1 MRPQPGGGAGDG
13 RQTGRI
19 SRATEA
25 SGTRPCTTCG
35 ARAEGAAGPQRA
47 HAPHRGHGEG
57 LRGSEARTGACR
69 SEDERG
75 WSTVRKGSRGAEC
88 SLRNGVAAVTRPG
101 GLRPAGATGKKRFFF
116 AVLTPGCRSPQ
127 SAIAGAKA
135 ERPFPERSP
144 ARSADGGSPES
155 DAPAV
160 DSGEPEAERKGL
172 DGARIKAKGV
182 RSGDSDSGPS
192 GQGRP
197 ATVSREERRRSGAG
211 PEHIQFTG
219 RRRPPILLGDVRLPT
234 ESRRRA
240 WRQPRLSGEAETANP
255 FNERRKAP
263 GRRCP
268 YGGGAPAET
277 PEEQQPE
284 RSRTERRTVMKR

>member
-1 MRPQPGGGAGDG
+1 MAAGQEGRSCPRLGQAMRPQPGGGAGDG

-88 SLRNGVAAVTRPG
+88 SLRNGVAAVTRPR

-160 DSGEPEAERKGL
+160 DSGEPEA
-172 DGARIKAKGV
+172 
-182 RSGDSDSGPS
+182 S
-192 GQGRP
+192 
-197 ATVSREERRRSGAG
+197 EERGWS
-211 PEHIQFTG
+211 EDCNQWQT
-219 RRRPPILLGDVRLPT
+219 RPPSQAVTHIRASRAD
-234 ESRRRA
+234 SRRRA
-240 WRQPRLSGEAETANP
+240 GAARLSGEAETANP

>member
-1 MRPQPGGGAGDG
+1 M
-13 RQTGRI
+13 
-19 SRATEA
+19 
-25 SGTRPCTTCG
+25 
-35 ARAEGAAGPQRA
+35 
-47 HAPHRGHGEG
+47 
-57 LRGSEARTGACR
+57 
-69 SEDERG
+69 
-75 WSTVRKGSRGAEC
+75 RKGSRGAEC
-88 SLRNGVAAVTRPG
+88 SLRNGVAAVTRPR

-182 RSGDSDSGPS
+182 RSGDSDSRPS

-197 ATVSREERRRSGAG
+197 VTVSREESEAERSWPGAYSI
-211 PEHIQFTG
+211 H
-219 RRRPPILLGDVRLPT
+219 RPRLPT
-234 ESRRRA
+234 RSMSDG
-240 WRQPRLSGEAETANP
+240 RLQ
-255 FNERRKAP
+255 
-263 GRRCP
+263 
-268 YGGGAPAET
+268 GGAVPTAAER
-277 PEEQQPE
+277 Q
-284 RSRTERRTVMKR
+284 RRLRRDSSRKGAGQSEGL